1 MPRKS
6 HQRRIPTPAWE
17 PSGGTL
23 AGRLTRRNLRL
34 YATGGVIALV
44 VLALAVVGFAFLSD
58 YWADQR
64 RPGSTAVQVDDTKF
78 TLRYFS
84 DRLRMHG
91 QLVGIPASSA
101 EFFLAINTVTGQLV
115 EETILIRFAS
125 EMDVSASEAEIRD
138 EMAIRL
144 GTTADDPGFDLRFQA
159 ELSRS
164 GLSEEQYTQMIEAA
178 VLRDMIQEKL
188 EAEVPASGESV
199 HYRLIL
205 VADQATA
212 DDIVR
217 RVEEGEDFAELA
229 AELSLDATTAADG
242 GDVGWVPRGILAET
256 VEDTI
261 FGLEPEGLTTILVSS
276 VVGVFQVLE
285 KAEDREIEP
294 DDRFTLASSALLDW
308 LEEKRTQ
315 LEIREFVSQDGDKAN
330 WAFDHAYST

>member
-6 HQRRIPTPAWE
+6 RQRRIPTPAWE
-17 PSGGTL
+17 SSGGTL

-34 YATGGVIALV
+34 YATGGIVALV
-44 VLALAVVGFAFLSD
+44 VLALGVVGFAFLSD

-91 QLVGIPASSA
+91 QEGGFPASPA
-101 EFFLAINTVTGQLV
+101 QFLLAISTVTSQIV

-125 EMDVSASEAEIRD
+125 EMDVSANEAEIRD
-138 EMAIRL
+138 EMAVRL
-144 GTTADDPGFDLRFQA
+144 GMTADDPSFDLRFQA
-159 ELSRS
+159 VLSRS

-178 VLRDMIQEKL
+178 VLRDKIREKL
-188 EAEVPASGESV
+188 EAEVPSSAESIR
-199 HYRLIL
+199 YRLIP

-229 AELSLDATTAADG
+229 VELSLDTTTAADG

-256 VEDTI
+256 VEDTL
-261 FGLEPEGLTTILVSS
+261 FGLEPDGLTTILVSS

-294 DDRFTLASSALLDW
+294 DHRLTLANSALLDW
-308 LEEKRTQ
+308 LDEKRTQ
-315 LEIREFVSQDGDKAN
+315 LEIREFVSQDADKAG

>member
-6 HQRRIPTPAWE
+6 RQRRIPTPAWE
-17 PSGGTL
+17 SSGGTL
-23 AGRLTRRNLRL
+23 AGRLTGRNVRL
-34 YATGGVIALV
+34 YAMGGIIALV

-58 YWADQR
+58 FWADQR

-91 QLVGIPASSA
+91 QQVGIPANTA
-101 EFFLAINTVTGQLV
+101 QFLLAINTVTNQIV

-125 EMDVSASEAEIRD
+125 EMDVSANEAEIRD
-138 EMAIRL
+138 EMAVRL

-164 GLSEEQYTQMIEAA
+164 GFSEEQYTQMIEAA
-178 VLRDMIQEKL
+178 VLRDKIREKL
-188 EAEVPASGESV
+188 EAEVPSSAESIR
-199 HYRLIL
+199 YRLIL

-229 AELSLDATTAADG
+229 LELSLDTTTAADG

-256 VEDTI
+256 VEDTL
-261 FGLEPEGLTTILVSS
+261 FGLEPDGLTTILVSS

-285 KAEDREIEP
+285 KEEEREIEP
-294 DDRFTLASSALLDW
+294 DHRLTLANSALLDW
-308 LEEKRTQ
+308 LGEKRTQ
-315 LEIREFVSQDGDKAN
+315 LEIREFVSQDAEKAS